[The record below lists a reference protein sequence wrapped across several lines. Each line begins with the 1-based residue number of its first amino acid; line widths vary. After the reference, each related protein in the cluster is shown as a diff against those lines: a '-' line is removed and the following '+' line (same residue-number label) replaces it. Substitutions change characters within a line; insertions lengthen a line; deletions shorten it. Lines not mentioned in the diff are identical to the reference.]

1 MAVSQEYHDGVYM
14 SSCLILHIGCVATK
28 TSVVS
33 HGCPNP
39 VYSEMQGSPTRDSGV
54 EDEPISDTSV

>member
-1 MAVSQEYHDGVYM
+1 MAVSQEYHDCMYM
-14 SSCLILHIGCVATK
+14 SSYSIGFVATK